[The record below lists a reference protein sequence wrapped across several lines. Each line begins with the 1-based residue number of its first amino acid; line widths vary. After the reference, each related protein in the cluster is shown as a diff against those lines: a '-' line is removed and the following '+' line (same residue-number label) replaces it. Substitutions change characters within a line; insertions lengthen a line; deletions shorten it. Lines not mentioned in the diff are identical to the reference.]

1 MVCKSR
7 DIYGLLSTS
16 WVLITYIICPPVNGV
31 DSNQDLRC
39 NQDLIWCVEIGVY
52 MGFWVHAGS

>member
-31 DSNQDLRC
+31 DSNS
-39 NQDLIWCVEIGVY
+39 NQDLIWCVEIRVY
-52 MGFWVHAGS
+52 MGFWDHRGS

>member
-16 WVLITYIICPPVNGV
+16 WVLITYITCPPVNGV
-31 DSNQDLRC
+31 DSNQDL
-39 NQDLIWCVEIGVY
+39 IWCVEIGV
-52 MGFWVHAGS
+52 